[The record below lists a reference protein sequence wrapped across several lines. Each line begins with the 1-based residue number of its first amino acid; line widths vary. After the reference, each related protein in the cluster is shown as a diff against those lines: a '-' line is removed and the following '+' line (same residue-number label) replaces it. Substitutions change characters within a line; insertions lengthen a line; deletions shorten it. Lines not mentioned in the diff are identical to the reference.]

1 MKSTAIAKDM
11 LIGKLITEHPE
22 IIDPLMDAG
31 MHCLGCPA
39 SQMESLHDACLIH
52 GLDTDELLTIIN
64 DKLKEFA

>member
-39 SQMESLHDACLIH
+39 SQMESLYDACLIH
-52 GLDTDELLTIIN
+52 GLDSDELLAIIN
-64 DKLKEFA
+64 DKLKESA